1 MLILLNFLVIAYL
14 GSFYIIN
21 ELIYNL
27 YSYESIEVFTKHF
40 LPGIKLLIPYSYA
53 SLLLCR
59 EPKPAEPA
67 EELLFHPP
75 ICYPAYF
82 EEAEQEYL
90 RSIRDDHL
98 LWILHASES
107 QVIRESDLIEEEN
120 RLNSPLYVRCYR
132 KFNIFDTLQYTIV
145 YQQKMLGVLTLFRTN
160 IDGAFSDDDM
170 FYLRS
175 LGLHLNAVVH
185 RLCAFPSRTWETE
198 RLIGELR
205 IQYQL
210 TGREEQILTFLYD
223 YRNNN
228 EIAEALG
235 ISEHTLQKH
244 LQNIFRKMH
253 ISSKW
258 ELLRLTRSHS
268 YSSQ

>member
-1 MLILLNFLVIAYL
+1 MEKNN
-14 GSFYIIN
+14 FYIIN
-21 ELIYNL
+21 ELIYDL
-27 YSYESIEVFTKHF
+27 YSYECTEAFTKRF
-40 LPGIKLLIPYSYA
+40 LPGLKLLIPYSYA
-53 SLLLCR
+53 SLFFCR
-59 EPKPAEPA
+59 EPKPSEAS
-67 EELLFHPP
+67 EELHFHPP
-75 ICYPAYF
+75 ICHPAYF

-98 LWILHASES
+98 LWILRASES
-107 QVIRESDLIEEEN
+107 QVIRESDLIEEEK
-120 RLNSPLYVRCYR
+120 RLNSPLYIRCYR
-132 KFNIFDTLQYTIV
+132 KFNIFDTLQYNIV
-145 YQQKMLGVLTLFRTN
+145 YRQKLLGILTLFRTK
-160 IDGAFSDDDM
+160 IDGTFSEEDM

-175 LGLHLNAVVH
+175 LGLHLNAVIH
-185 RLCAFPSRTWETE
+185 RLCTIPSQTWEIS

-205 IQYQL
+205 VQYQM
-210 TGREEQILTFLYD
+210 TGREEQILAFLLD

-253 ISSKW
+253 VSSKW

>member
-1 MLILLNFLVIAYL
+1 MEKNN
-14 GSFYIIN
+14 FYIIN

-27 YSYESIEVFTKHF
+27 YSYESIEAFTKHF

-53 SLLLCR
+53 SLLLCQK
-59 EPKPAEPA
+59 PKASEA
-67 EELLFHPP
+67 SEELLFHPP
-75 ICYPAYF
+75 ICCPAYF
-82 EEAEQEYL
+82 EEAEEEYL

-107 QVIRESDLIEEEN
+107 QVIRESDLIEEEK
-120 RLNSPLYVRCYR
+120 RLSSPLYVRCYR

-145 YQQKMLGVLTLFRTN
+145 YQQKLLGVLTLFRTK
-160 IDGAFSDDDM
+160 IDGAFSDEDM
-170 FYLRS
+170 FCLRS

-185 RLCAFPSRTWETE
+185 RLCTLPSLTWETG
-198 RLIGELR
+198 RLTSELR
-205 IQYQL
+205 LQYQL
-210 TGREEQILTFLYD
+210 TGREEQILAFLYD
-223 YRNNN
+223 YQNNN

-258 ELLRLTRSHS
+258 ELLRLARSHS
-268 YSSQ
+268 YNSQ